1 MDISTKSKTY
11 KNNFTVYNTDSDMLR
26 NMALMV
32 DMLRDMSLVMNM
44 LQDTTLIMDN
54 LSGIPRRWRRVAAL
68 MTGTLQDMTRMVD
81 ELRHLTSVLYIL
93 RNGGCFVKNP
103 YIMTYHVNARYL
115 TEWWMFCTK
124 SM

>member
-1 MDISTKSKTY
+1 MDISTKSETY

-54 LSGIPRRWRRVAAL
+54 LSGIPR
-68 MTGTLQDMTRMVD
+68 
-81 ELRHLTSVLYIL
+81 
-93 RNGGCFVKNP
+93 
-103 YIMTYHVNARYL
+103 
-115 TEWWMFCTK
+115 
-124 SM
+124 